1 MKQLD
6 IKWLPVSKELPH
18 NTVSVLVWISYPEDM
33 EYEIVIGFY
42 CIEDE
47 TWRLDDE
54 CDTLIEDEVVAWM
67 PLPKPILED

>member
-6 IKWLPVSKELPH
+6 IKWIPVSKELPH

-54 CDTLIEDEVVAWM
+54 YGTPIEDEVVAWM

>member
-6 IKWLPVSKELPH
+6 IKWIPVSKELPH

-42 CIEDE
+42 CIEEE

>member
-6 IKWLPVSKELPH
+6 IKWIPVSKELPH